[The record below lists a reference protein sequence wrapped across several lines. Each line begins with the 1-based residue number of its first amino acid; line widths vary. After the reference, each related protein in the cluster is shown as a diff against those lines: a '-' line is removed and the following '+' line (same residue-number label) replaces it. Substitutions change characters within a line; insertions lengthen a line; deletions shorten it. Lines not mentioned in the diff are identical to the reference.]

1 MNFSHFMSQKNP
13 KMNRH
18 TFPLC
23 KNQLTIASRDPTG
36 LGVGEKKK
44 MFISFTFSRWNIHT
58 FWTNAKQE
66 ER

>member
-44 MFISFTFSRWNIHT
+44 NVYFFHL
-58 FWTNAKQE
+58 
-66 ER
+66 